1 VAEPLPRSVKT
12 LGLVSLL
19 TDASSEMI
27 YPLLPAFLTG
37 TLNAGPAFL
46 GVVEGLAEA
55 LAAFVKIGAGALSD
69 RMPRRKPAVVAGYG
83 LSSLVRPLVAL
94 ATAPLHVLAV
104 RLLDRLGKGV
114 RSAPRDALL
123 AEVTPADQ
131 RGRAYGFHRAM
142 DNAGAVVGPLL
153 ASAALLFTRDLRVV
167 FGLAA
172 IPAVVAMGTLVFVVR
187 EEARPPAEPPA
198 PAASE
203 GGGGSGPMRQPFRL
217 YLLVLAVFTLGNSSD
232 AFLLLRAQEA
242 GVDLTFIPL
251 LWSFHH
257 LVKAAAGTAGGALS
271 DRVGRRRAILAGWAV
286 YALAYAGF
294 AMARSPLQVSVLF
307 AVYGLFHALTEGPER
322 ALVADLAGPAERGRA
337 FGLYHAVTGA
347 MLLPASLVTG
357 LLWQAQGAAAALGL
371 GALLA
376 GLAAL
381 GLWRLVPEP
390 AAI

>member
-1 VAEPLPRSVKT
+1 MAAPLPRSVKT

-37 TLNAGPAFL
+37 TLKAGPAFL

-55 LAAFVKIGAGALSD
+55 LAAFVKIGAGALTD

-172 IPAVVAMGTLVFVVR
+172 LPAGLAMATLVFVVR
-187 EEARPPAEPPA
+187 EEARSAAQPPVPA
-198 PAASE
+198 GE
-203 GGGGSGPMRQPFRL
+203 GGGGSDPPRRPLRS
-217 YLLVLAVFTLGNSSD
+217 YLLVLAVFTLGHSSD

-242 GVDLTFIPL
+242 GVALTVIPL

-271 DRVGRRRAILAGWAV
+271 DRVGRRRAILAGWVV

-294 AMARSPLQVSVLF
+294 AVARSPLQVFGLF

-322 ALVADLAGPAERGRA
+322 ALVADLAGRAERGRA

-347 MLLPASLVTG
+347 MLLPASLLTG
-357 LLWQAQGAAAALGL
+357 LLWQAHGAAAALGA

-381 GLWRLVPEP
+381 GMWRLVPEP
-390 AAI
+390 SAI